1 MCSNIA
7 VNVTF
12 RDLNICNILEW
23 LRAARA
29 ATPVAIGSPAPAGGI
44 EASIVTTDELARS
57 SLDRRTGRILHHH
70 AISRS

>member
-1 MCSNIA
+1 VCSNIA

-29 ATPVAIGSPAPAGGI
+29 FRQIFAKNAPVDLPHLA
-44 EASIVTTDELARS
+44 DRRLAR
-57 SLDRRTGRILHHH
+57 H
-70 AISRS
+70 